1 MEIEKPFA
9 CASTSV
15 VPIVLAVICLLH
27 NIGYAQQQ
35 RASAS
40 VEFEL
45 APPLAVITFDIDGT
59 DALWGRTAN
68 ETCDLGNVDS
78 RGTPISGALVGDP
91 NVNGVAGIPVD
102 SAGAPLASF
111 DDVGCVGAFYPL
123 FAATGGGGNNNHPN
137 SALLIRARTNSAWT
151 LTCRAQLLASTTNV
165 TVGQLKWKMD
175 ATASNGYQSYTSF
188 TAANSP
194 IASGAGAVNT
204 RYYVDYGLLV
214 EFADAPGANSWLVTY
229 TLTSN

>member
-9 CASTSV
+9 CASTLV
-15 VPIVLAVICLLH
+15 VPIVFAVICILYGT
-27 NIGYAQQQ
+27 GYAQQQ
-35 RASAS
+35 SASAA

-45 APPLAVITFDIDGT
+45 APPLAIITFNIDGT
-59 DALWGRTAN
+59 DALWTRTAN
-68 ETCDLGNVDS
+68 ETCALGNVDS
-78 RGTPISGALVGDP
+78 RGAPISGAPVGDP

-102 SAGAPLASF
+102 SAGAPLASP

-137 SALLIRARTNSAWT
+137 SALLIRVRTNSAWT
-151 LTCRAQLLASTTNV
+151 LTCRGQLLASTTNV

-188 TAANSP
+188 TAGNSP
-194 IASGAGAVNT
+194 VASGAGGINT

-214 EFADAPGANSWLVTY
+214 EYADAPGANSWLVTY